1 MIHDIIMTFRYACEV
16 GLLNGVERLIY
27 ISLLAVLGIA
37 LIIAIRTRHK
47 KAVAQSTGSSLSLIV
62 ETMREGY
69 LGLDAKGRILDV
81 NNSYLA
87 MTGYRKSDLIG
98 LQIARIA
105 VHESQEKL
113 FARLNAITHDQP
125 AYYRSEHRAKDGSI
139 IPMEVAVTATR
150 EGQLSFICIYRDLRE
165 QERAEHEVRH
175 SIDLLR
181 YVVEHTWSAVA
192 IFDRFMRYQ
201 FVSEKYRQEFHLE
214 AQAPIVGLCHYEVLP
229 DIPERWKE
237 IHRRVLAGEVLS
249 CQDDIF
255 ERSDG
260 SIEYNRWECRPW
272 YESDD
277 SIGGVV
283 LYTENITA
291 QKQFEQELLAARDY
305 LSALI
310 TRANAPIIVWDEEF
324 TIVRTNPAFDS
335 LFSME
340 ADQLIRQ
347 KIGIL
352 KRFIDSGVDEKIA
365 ALFLNHQR
373 IEMLETGITQTDGSV
388 KTVLWTAAPVFDP
401 ASKKLQV
408 FIGQGQEISERKRI
422 EAENQEQLETLQR
435 WYAVM
440 SHREERVMELKREV
454 NDLLREA
461 GRPVRYASVEG
472 RAES

>member
-1 MIHDIIMTFRYACEV
+1 M
-16 GLLNGVERLIY
+16 LNSVERLIF

-37 LIIAIRTRHK
+37 LIIVVRVRRKQNTT
-47 KAVAQSTGSSLSLIV
+47 QSGTLSLSLLV
-62 ETMREGY
+62 EAMREGY
-69 LGLDAKGRILDV
+69 LGLDEKGRIIDV
-81 NNSYLA
+81 NNAYLA
-87 MTGYRKSDLIG
+87 MTGYQKREVVG
-98 LQIARIA
+98 ENIARFVIN
-105 VHESQEKL
+105 VPQETL
-113 FARLNAITHDQP
+113 VEQLSTIQHAAP
-125 AYYRSEHRAKDGSI
+125 SYYRREHRAKDGTR
-139 IPMEVAVTATR
+139 IPMEVAVTSID
-150 EGQLSFICIYRDLRE
+150 EGGTSYICLYRDLRS

-181 YVVEHTWSAVA
+181 YVVEHTQSAVA
-192 IFDRFMRYQ
+192 IFDTHMRYR
-201 FVSEKYRQEFHLE
+201 FVSEKYREEYYPDQRV
-214 AQAPIVGLCHYEVLP
+214 PIYGQSYYEVLP
-229 DIPERWKE
+229 DLPERWKE

-249 CQDDIF
+249 CQEDCD
-255 ERSDG
+255 ERADG
-260 SIEYNRWECRPW
+260 SVVYTRWECRPW

-283 LYTENITA
+283 LYTDNITE
-291 QKQFEQELLAARDY
+291 QKESELEMLAARDY

-310 TRANAPIIVWDEEF
+310 TRANAPIVVWDEEF

-352 KRFIDSGVDEKIA
+352 KRFIDSGVDEKTA
-365 ALFLNHQR
+365 ALFLNRQR
-373 IEMLETGITQTDGSV
+373 IEMLETGITQADGSV

-440 SHREERVMELKREV
+440 SHREERIMELKREV

-461 GRPVRYASVEG
+461 GRPVRYVSVEG
-472 RAES
+472 RGES